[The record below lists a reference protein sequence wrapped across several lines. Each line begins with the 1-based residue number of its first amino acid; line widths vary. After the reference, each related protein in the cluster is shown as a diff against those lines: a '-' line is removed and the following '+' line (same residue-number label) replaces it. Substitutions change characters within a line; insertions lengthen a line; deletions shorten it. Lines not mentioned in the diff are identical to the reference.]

1 MAEESGQGLG
11 NGASALMSTLA
22 GAGVDHV
29 FANPGTSEMHLV
41 QALEGET
48 RIHPVLTLFEGVASG
63 AADGF
68 GRMAGRPAATLLH
81 LGAGLG
87 HATANLHNARRAGT
101 PLINLV
107 GDHARHHR
115 PFDAPLD
122 ADIEGIARPFSSW
135 VRTARSA
142 HGLAQDGA
150 EAVAAAST
158 AHPGSLGSIA
168 TLAIPVDC
176 AWGAAPGPRAPVAIP
191 ARAQVPEAAIAA
203 AASALRS
210 GTLLLLDGDALTAE
224 GQRWAAALAQ
234 KTGAAVSATTFP
246 ARVEQGPQLPALAR
260 LPYFPEDVQRALAG
274 VHTILRVGAEAPV
287 SFFAYEGVP
296 SDLTPEGAQ
305 VLTLAERHEDVLD
318 ALARLGAALGVT
330 LADALAQGQRRPE
343 VPTGALG
350 ARQVGATLAAMLPED
365 AIVTVD
371 SGGGGA
377 AAVPC
382 ASAAP
387 HSWLNLTGG
396 SIGMGGPLATGAA
409 LACPGRP
416 VFALLGD
423 GGALYSLQALWT
435 QARESLPV
443 ITLIYNN
450 RRYNILD
457 HEYRRLGINEV
468 GPRAESLFDL
478 SRPDVDFL
486 ALAKGFGVPAVRVS
500 EGPALAE
507 AIGRALAAGGPQLI
521 EVML

>member
-1 MAEESGQGLG
+1 
-11 NGASALMSTLA
+11 
-22 GAGVDHV
+22 
-29 FANPGTSEMHLV
+29 
-41 QALEGET
+41 
-48 RIHPVLTLFEGVASG
+48 
-63 AADGF
+63 
-68 GRMAGRPAATLLH
+68 
-81 LGAGLG
+81 
-87 HATANLHNARRAGT
+87 
-101 PLINLV
+101 
-107 GDHARHHR
+107 
-115 PFDAPLD
+115 
-122 ADIEGIARPFSSW
+122 
-135 VRTARSA
+135 
-142 HGLAQDGA
+142 
-150 EAVAAAST
+150 
-158 AHPGSLGSIA
+158 
-168 TLAIPVDC
+168 
-176 AWGAAPGPRAPVAIP
+176 
-191 ARAQVPEAAIAA
+191 
-203 AASALRS
+203 
-210 GTLLLLDGDALTAE
+210 
-224 GQRWAAALAQ
+224 
-234 KTGAAVSATTFP
+234 
-246 ARVEQGPQLPALAR
+246 
-260 LPYFPEDVQRALAG
+260 
-274 VHTILRVGAEAPV
+274 
-287 SFFAYEGVP
+287 
-296 SDLTPEGAQ
+296 
-305 VLTLAERHEDVLD
+305 LAERHEDVLD
-318 ALARLGAALGVT
+318 ALARLGSAMGVT
-330 LADALAQGQRRPE
+330 LADAPAQGQRRPE
-343 VPTGALG
+343 VPAGALG

>member
-87 HATANLHNARRAGT
+87 HAMANLHNARRAGT
-101 PLINLV
+101 PLLNLV

-122 ADIEGIARPFSSW
+122 ADIEGIARPFSAW

-210 GTLLLLDGDALTAE
+210 GALLLLDGDALTAE
-224 GQRWAAALAQ
+224 GQRWAAALA
-234 KTGAAVSATTFP
+234 
-246 ARVEQGPQLPALAR
+246 
-260 LPYFPEDVQRALAG
+260 
-274 VHTILRVGAEAPV
+274 
-287 SFFAYEGVP
+287 
-296 SDLTPEGAQ
+296 
-305 VLTLAERHEDVLD
+305 
-318 ALARLGAALGVT
+318 
-330 LADALAQGQRRPE
+330 
-343 VPTGALG
+343 
-350 ARQVGATLAAMLPED
+350 
-365 AIVTVD
+365 
-371 SGGGGA
+371 
-377 AAVPC
+377 
-382 ASAAP
+382 
-387 HSWLNLTGG
+387 
-396 SIGMGGPLATGAA
+396 
-409 LACPGRP
+409 
-416 VFALLGD
+416 
-423 GGALYSLQALWT
+423 
-435 QARESLPV
+435 
-443 ITLIYNN
+443 
-450 RRYNILD
+450 
-457 HEYRRLGINEV
+457 
-468 GPRAESLFDL
+468 
-478 SRPDVDFL
+478 
-486 ALAKGFGVPAVRVS
+486 
-500 EGPALAE
+500 
-507 AIGRALAAGGPQLI
+507 
-521 EVML
+521 